1 MYNLYICCGLLL
13 ALFVLCLC
21 FILFLSCAFPDLF
34 TMGCLVMSGGNYLS
48 SSMVITLSMGLPAA
62 YLGWSLWQ
70 HPWFCTTEHPP
81 FSLGSHSL
89 AGSFHPAFFLDFPS
103 LGMRYIFFSV
113 DQDGDYSFNVQ
124 FHDYYLLICGFIP
137 FFIGD
142 AVTVSFADCLE

>member
-1 MYNLYICCGLLL
+1 MFVFYFVFELCISRLVHYGLFGHVGRELSFVFYGHHTLYGVASSISWVVTLTTPL
-13 ALFVLCLC
+13 VLYHR
-21 FILFLSCAFPDLF
+21 A
-34 TMGCLVMSGGNYLS
+34 
-48 SSMVITLSMGLPAA
+48 
-62 YLGWSLWQ
+62 
-70 HPWFCTTEHPP
+70 PP